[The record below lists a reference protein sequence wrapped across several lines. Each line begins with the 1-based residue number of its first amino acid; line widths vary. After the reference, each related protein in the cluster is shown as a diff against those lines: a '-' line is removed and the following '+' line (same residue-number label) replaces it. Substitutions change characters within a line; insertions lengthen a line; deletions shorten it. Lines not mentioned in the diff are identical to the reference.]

1 LDETDEAPRMTQL
14 PRVEPKSAFHFWS
27 AIVGAELAHGQ
38 LDVEAPQLERSSSED
53 EWWETSATG
62 AGSGSERRDTA
73 TAAGRI
79 WPSAWMGL
87 VAMPPTRTRAMCLN
101 APCPRLAPGAAGS
114 LVRWRRR
121 AAGRRD
127 DAVNVDEDGVDEW
140 HERVE
145 ATQDEGVAAE
155 CLDVADAVEDIEQH
169 RVVEPLELIHGLG
182 LAASIPSK
190 LQAHRSGSRRCVGA
204 GQGESRDGKDVRKH
218 NQRRCGAWK
227 RWCHRNRSCSRRAST
242 RTACTSARA

>member
-1 LDETDEAPRMTQL
+1 
-14 PRVEPKSAFHFWS
+14 
-27 AIVGAELAHGQ
+27 
-38 LDVEAPQLERSSSED
+38 
-53 EWWETSATG
+53 
-62 AGSGSERRDTA
+62 
-73 TAAGRI
+73 
-79 WPSAWMGL
+79 
-87 VAMPPTRTRAMCLN
+87 
-101 APCPRLAPGAAGS
+101 
-114 LVRWRRR
+114 
-121 AAGRRD
+121 
-127 DAVNVDEDGVDEW
+127 VDEDGVDEW

-218 NQRRCGAWK
+218 NQRRVEAVVPQEPFLFAASIHENRARGRDGGYLQFRHFRHFILTECYFQFTVQSFGGILRRHKLSILFYRDRDLSMLHNQFFHLYLTILGKK
-227 RWCHRNRSCSRRAST
+227 R
-242 RTACTSARA
+242 